1 MNDIMNVFIELKSA
15 LYTMHLLQF
24 FDEVPWCEMTV
35 NNRDI
40 VTYTIYIDDKTININ
55 CDYDKCTIEYD
66 NKCIECEMVS
76 IPSKIVECLIDWFD
90 LKVGD

>member
-24 FDEVPWCEMTV
+24 FDELPWCDMFM

-40 VTYTIYIDDKTININ
+40 VTFTIYIDDKTINIYCDDN
-55 CDYDKCTIEYD
+55 CIIEYND
-66 NKCIECEMVS
+66 NHVECDMYS
-76 IPSKIVECLIDWFD
+76 ISSKIVECLVEWFN
-90 LKVGD
+90 LKVGEK